1 MWRSK
6 VGRRISC
13 QAVILLIKNIIER
26 KMKLLILVLFS
37 IVVFNACNENNVSIN
52 EPIKNLENKLIVSFQ
67 LLDSTNLSKAIFNKS
82 EEVLF
87 ELYLGNQLYQDLSYS
102 YTGFPFIFEI
112 IHNDSIYATSI
123 DYTAMELIE
132 RTDSLRS
139 GNEKYFRWFAPN
151 TFGRIQ
157 NGAELEFIPGLFKAR
172 IQRQS
177 RLGYLNEIPIEIKQ
191 IDFEIV
197 D

>member
-1 MWRSK
+1 
-6 VGRRISC
+6 
-13 QAVILLIKNIIER
+13 
-26 KMKLLILVLFS
+26 MKLLIFILSS
-37 IVVFNACNENNVSIN
+37 ILVFNSCNKDNVSIN
-52 EPIKNLENKLIVSFQ
+52 VPIKNLENKLIVNFQ
-67 LLDSTNLSKAIFNKS
+67 LLDSTNLSKTIFNKS

-123 DYTAMELIE
+123 DYEAMELIE
-132 RTDSLRS
+132 RTDSLKS

-157 NGAELEFIPGLFKAR
+157 NSAELEFIPGLYKAR

-177 RLGYLNEIPIEIKQ
+177 RLGYLNEIPIEIKS
-191 IDFEIV
+191 IGFEIIE
-197 D
+197 